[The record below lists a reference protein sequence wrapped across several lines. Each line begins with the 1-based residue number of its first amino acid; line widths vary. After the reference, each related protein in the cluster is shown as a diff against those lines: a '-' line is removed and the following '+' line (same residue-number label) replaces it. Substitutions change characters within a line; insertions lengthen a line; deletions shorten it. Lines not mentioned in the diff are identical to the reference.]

1 MLASE
6 LYIRSLSRVE
16 ARLRVSI
23 EVIKAVATTERIH
36 APVKLTPAL
45 ETAFRDYERDRR
57 RRETVFG
64 LALGTVFYAATLPL
78 DWMIMPDV
86 RALSLVMRLGIGLP
100 IDLVL
105 ILLVA
110 RPQCGDRAR
119 QGAAC
124 IAALVCSLTSTVAM
138 ACSGAPAAAVYLGG
152 NLVILGFSIN
162 MVPVGTIVSA
172 FLCCIISAIM
182 VAGAAVSAA
191 SPPGV
196 VMTYILLGTL
206 LTIVCV
212 FANWCLQNERR
223 RTFLTLRREEIRLR
237 QISQQRDL
245 LERLAAIDPLTG
257 LANRRGFDA
266 MVNGDLSQTMAGT
279 PVCVAMI
286 DIDCFKAF
294 NDSYGHPRGD
304 DVLRAV
310 AEALAARCGPGLRL
324 GRMGGEEFAVAG
336 VGTDHAALPAIG
348 EGLRRAVEALA
359 LPHGRNGAGPVV
371 TISVGLAGSWT
382 TGSPLDTG
390 RFFAVADEALYRAK
404 RAGRNRAVMTVEEAQ
419 GGGATVPDPSPPADM
434 AACMAPTNSEPP
446 HRHPGAAARIVP

>member
-1 MLASE
+1 M
-6 LYIRSLSRVE
+6 
-16 ARLRVSI
+16 SI
-23 EVIKAVATTERIH
+23 EEIKTVAITERIYT
-36 APVKLTPAL
+36 PVKLTPGL

-64 LALGTVFYAATLPL
+64 LSLGAVFYVGTLPL
-78 DWMIMPDV
+78 DWMIVPDV

-100 IDLVL
+100 ITLAL

-110 RPQCGDRAR
+110 RPTCGDAAR
-119 QGAAC
+119 QWAVC
-124 IAALVCSLTSTVAM
+124 IAALLCSLTITVAM
-138 ACSGAPAAAVYLGG
+138 ARSGSPVAAVYLGG

-172 FLCCIISAIM
+172 VLCCAISAIM

-191 SPPGV
+191 GPPGV
-196 VMTYILLGTL
+196 VTTYILLGTL

-223 RTFLTLRREEIRLR
+223 RTFLTLLREEIRLR

-266 MVNGDLSQTMAGT
+266 MVNGDLRHAKAGT

-310 AEALAARCGPGLRL
+310 AEAMAARCGPGLRL
-324 GRMGGEEFAVAG
+324 GRMGGEEFAVAA

-348 EGLRRAVEALA
+348 EGLCRAVEALA
-359 LPHGRNGAGPVV
+359 LPHGRNSAGPVV

-390 RFFAVADEALYRAK
+390 RFFAIADEALYQAK
-404 RAGRNRAVMTVEEAQ
+404 RAGRNCAVVTVEKAL
-419 GGGATVPDPSPPADM
+419 GAGASVPDPSLPSDM
-434 AACMAPTNSEPP
+434 ATCTAPTSSEPP
-446 HRHPGAAARIVP
+446 HRHPGAAARLVP